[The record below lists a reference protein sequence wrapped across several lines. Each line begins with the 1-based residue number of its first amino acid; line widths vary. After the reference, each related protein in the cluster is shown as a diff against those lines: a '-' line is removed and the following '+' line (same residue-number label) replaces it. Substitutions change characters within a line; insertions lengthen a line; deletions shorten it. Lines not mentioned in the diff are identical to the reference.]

1 MIKELKKCIGEYKL
15 PSILASVFVVGEVVL
30 EVLIPLLM
38 AKIIDNGIKV
48 GNISYIVGIG
58 CAMIVMAFFSLV
70 CGALSGK
77 FAATA
82 SMGFAKNLRKNMYKN
97 IQSFSFANIDKFTTS
112 SLITRLTTDANY
124 AANAYQMTIRGL
136 FRAPVMFVFSLVM
149 SFVLNAKLAL
159 VFLTIIPILVVVIF
173 ILLRVAYPLFMKMF
187 TKYDKLNEV
196 VQENLI
202 GIRVVKSYVREEHEI
217 NKFEDASEDLLRY
230 SKKAEKVMVV
240 AMPLANFALY
250 ACLLAVYF
258 VGGKQII
265 TGGMTEGSFTSFISY
280 VMQILMSLI
289 MISMIFVNLVI
300 ARSSLQRIT
309 EVLKETSDIKNPE
322 NPINEV
328 KNGDIEFKNVSFGY
342 GKDKNILENINLFI
356 NSGNTIGV
364 IGGTGSSKSSLVQ
377 LIPRLYDAREGEV
390 LLAGNNVKS
399 YDLTVLRDNVAMVL
413 QNNVLF
419 KGTVEENLRWGNKE
433 ATQEELENACKKAQA
448 HDFILGL
455 ENGYQTQ
462 IDQGGVNVSGGQ
474 KQRLCIAR
482 ALLKNPKVIILDDS
496 TSAVDTKTEAKI
508 KSAFNNEMKDITKI
522 IIAQRISSVKQC
534 DKIIVLDKGNLV
546 AYDTHEN
553 LIKNCQI
560 YQEVFNSQQKGGI
573 K

>member
-1 MIKELKKCIGEYKL
+1 
-15 PSILASVFVVGEVVL
+15 
-30 EVLIPLLM
+30 
-38 AKIIDNGIKV
+38 
-48 GNISYIVGIG
+48 
-58 CAMIVMAFFSLV
+58 
-70 CGALSGK
+70 
-77 FAATA
+77 
-82 SMGFAKNLRKNMYKN
+82 
-97 IQSFSFANIDKFTTS
+97 TTS

-124 AANAYQMTIRGL
+124 AATAYQMTIRGL

-149 SFVLNAKLAL
+149 CFVLNAKLAL
-159 VFLTIIPILVVVIF
+159 VFLTIIPVLVVVIF

-322 NPINEV
+322 SPIAEV